1 VQLLQCTKL
10 ISWESEQKTFNQRRT
25 TGYYD
30 EQHRQIHR
38 TSHEWESITVAQDKS
53 NVQHAKLFFLSLCM
67 TGHKLF
73 LHIFTNATTDK
84 IKRVKLPV
92 SIQYIL
98 SNQAAQKDWC
108 SRSMVSAKADG
119 NQMVLPYAQRWCEMD
134 NQATT
139 PFGCCS
145 SMAFLPVRPHCVNA
159 RWNRYQD
166 LNSFPLG
173 WPEKTPTYYVDKVY
187 PVRPEIQ

>member
-25 TGYYD
+25 TGTMMQSTD
-30 EQHRQIHR
+30 KHR
-38 TSHEWESITVAQDKS
+38 TSHEWETITVAQDKS

-84 IKRVKLPV
+84 ITWVKLPV

-98 SNQAAQKDWC
+98 SNQAAQKIDALDQWC
-108 SRSMVSAKADG
+108 LQKLMGIKWYYHMPNDDVRWTTKQPHLSA
-119 NQMVLPYAQRWCEMD
+119 VV
-134 NQATT
+134 QAWRFS
-139 PFGCCS
+139 PFGHIVWMPDETDAQKILTAS
-145 SMAFLPVRPHCVNA
+145 PLVNQRRRPHTT
-159 RWNRYQD
+159 WMK
-166 LNSFPLG
+166 S
-173 WPEKTPTYYVDKVY
+173 
-187 PVRPEIQ
+187 IQ